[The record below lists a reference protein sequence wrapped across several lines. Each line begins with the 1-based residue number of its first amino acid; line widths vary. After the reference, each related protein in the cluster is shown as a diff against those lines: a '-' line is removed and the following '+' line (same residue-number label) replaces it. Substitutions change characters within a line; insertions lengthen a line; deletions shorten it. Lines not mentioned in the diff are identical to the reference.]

1 MEIIRP
7 KKSLLTIFYV
17 LRYIY
22 GGELLLEEY
31 DDSDIIKIL
40 MAANEL
46 GLEEL
51 TLYIESFLIKN
62 RINWLE
68 QNFDLIYHISFE
80 NDSFFKFQKFC
91 IDFILKDP
99 IKILNSLNFSI
110 IPEKLLVLLIQRNN
124 LQMTEIQVWEYIVKW
139 GLAQNPKLPSDPTS
153 YSKNEFKV
161 LKNTLQQFI
170 PLIRFQNLT
179 SREFFKKVLPY
190 EEILPKE
197 LYISLLDHFTV
208 NDIKRIESLTIKS
221 KNIDSKIISFQHVE
235 LISKWIDRLGSK
247 DKLTSSYKFVL
258 LYRDTRDGSDG
269 MFDRFRNFHEICDN
283 KSRTLTIIKLKDSE
297 EIIGGYNPI
306 KWKSDDSHGITKDS
320 FIFSLSND
328 NFILSR
334 VRNDKRA
341 IFNGLCYGPS
351 FGDRDLYLCK
361 TLGGELKLVCRQK
374 SYEKQIR
381 ETDATFL
388 EFEVF
393 QIMLD

>member
-1 MEIIRP
+1 MMADN
-7 KKSLLTIFYV
+7 KLLQKLSQSLLEI
-17 LRYIY
+17 LND
-22 GGELLLEEY
+22 EEY
-31 DDSDIIKIL
+31 YDITIEVGNSPDVKIFRAH
-40 MAANEL
+40 MV
-46 GLEEL
+46 
-51 TLYIESFLIKN
+51 
-62 RINWLE
+62 
-68 QNFDLIYHISFE
+68 
-80 NDSFFKFQKFC
+80 
-91 IDFILKDP
+91 
-99 IKILNSLNFSI
+99 ILNYRSSYFRRILSTDKKKKFDYFVHI
-110 IPEKLLVLLIQRNN
+110 KLLNISSEIFQSVL
-124 LQMTEIQVWEYIVKW
+124 
-139 GLAQNPKLPSDPTS
+139 
-153 YSKNEFKV
+153 
-161 LKNTLQQFI
+161 
-170 PLIRFQNLT
+170 
-179 SREFFKKVLPY
+179 
-190 EEILPKE
+190 
-197 LYISLLDHFTV
+197 
-208 NDIKRIESLTIKS
+208 RIESLTIKS